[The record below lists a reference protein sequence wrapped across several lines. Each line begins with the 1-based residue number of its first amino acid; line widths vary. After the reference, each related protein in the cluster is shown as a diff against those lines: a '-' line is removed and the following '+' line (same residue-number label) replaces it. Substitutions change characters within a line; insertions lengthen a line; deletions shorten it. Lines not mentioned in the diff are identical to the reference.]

1 MADCDGDDDVD
12 YLDQGNNNNKSH
24 TTTVCDEDYDK
35 DEPLEKKDAAYY
47 CHAHAQAH
55 TQRVAFVLISTSV
68 RA

>member
-35 DEPLEKKDAAYY
+35 DEPLEKKRTPPTIAT
-47 CHAHAQAH
+47 H
-55 TQRVAFVLISTSV
+55 THKPTRSASHLF
-68 RA
+68 